1 MQYVDRRYTQTKER
15 YAVDDLATM
24 QEARR
29 YAAHVFELFRP
40 HIGARVL
47 EVGCGIGTMT
57 QALLTVAEQVIA
69 IEPNLNCAAVV
80 RSLLG
85 DDARF
90 SLRIAHLEQCDRA
103 ELASQHFDTV
113 FCVNV
118 LEHVDDH
125 VGALRLFGDVLAP
138 GGRVLV
144 FVPAVPAV
152 YGPLDAELGH
162 HRRYTRRSL
171 ARAFAEADL
180 EVVELRYTNPIG
192 LLGWAFN
199 SFVTR
204 STTHSLMQIRLFEWL
219 VAPWA
224 LPLERALTPPVGLS
238 LVAIARRKSAVA
250 SHNASAGGT
259 SARP

>member
-29 YAAHVFELFRP
+29 YAAHVFDLFRP
-40 HIGARVL
+40 FVGVRVL

-57 QALLTVAEQVIA
+57 HALLQVAQHVVA
-69 IEPNLNCAAVV
+69 IEPNVNCAAIV
-80 RSLLG
+80 RSVLG

-90 SLRIAHLEQCDRA
+90 SLRVAHLEECDRG
-103 ELASQHFDTV
+103 ELASHRFDTV

-138 GGRVLV
+138 GGHVLV
-144 FVPAVPAV
+144 FVPAIPAA
-152 YGPLDAELGH
+152 YGPLDAEQGH
-162 HRRYTRRSL
+162 HRRYTKRSL

-180 EVVELRYTNPIG
+180 EMVRLRYTNPIG

-199 SFVTR
+199 SFVMR
-204 STTHSLMQIRLFEWL
+204 SRTHSLSQIRLFEWL

-224 LPLERALTPPVGLS
+224 LPLERVVTPPVGLS
-238 LVAIARRKSAVA
+238 LVAIARR
-250 SHNASAGGT
+250 
-259 SARP
+259 R